1 MSMFRLFK
9 SSVPSRRRPDE
20 PLNIPIPRRTGATW
34 MDHGD
39 PLDIPFDLTH
49 PEKVREDG
57 REPLDMPVAS
67 APSRAWSETGA
78 APVDVPIEP
87 HDGKE

>member
-9 SSVPSRRRPDE
+9 SSPPSRRRPDE

-34 MDHGD
+34 MGHGD

-49 PEKVREDG
+49 PEKVRDDG
-57 REPLDMPVAS
+57 HEPLDMPVAG
-67 APSRAWSETGA
+67 APSRPWSEAGST
-78 APVDVPIEP
+78 PVDVPIEP
-87 HDGKE
+87 PNDKE